1 MFDMTPTRCFLKMGQ
16 LLYCYLNLSNNIDVD
31 PKCYFSSKLP
41 TTQSKNL
48 YCSKRDVSATVDM
61 TSSRF
66 FNGSTAILLH
76 QFNIPAMNTKF
87 KIALFVEK
95 HLSATSL

>member
-1 MFDMTPTRCFLKMGQ
+1 MLTQNVIFRANSQ
-16 LLYCYLNLSNNIDVD
+16 QHSRA
-31 PKCYFSSKLP
+31 
-41 TTQSKNL
+41 QSKNL

-66 FNGSTAILLH
+66 FNGSTAISSP
-76 QFNIPAMNTKF
+76 QFNIPAMNTKI